1 MTLREIFW
9 QANRM
14 QYAERILYLQRHR
27 DGYRPRSKEHQ
38 ELQTEIERVQLKRL
52 QAENR
57 NCFTAP
63 SVAPDHRT
71 VTDQRSMPL

>member
-14 QYAERILYLQRHR
+14 QYCERLLYLRRHR
-27 DGYRPRSKEHQ
+27 DAHRPRSIYHR
-38 ELQTEIERVQLKRL
+38 ELQAEIVRVQLKRL

-57 NCFTAP
+57 RE
-63 SVAPDHRT
+63 VA
-71 VTDQRSMPL
+71 